1 MLEFEFTKIKHK
13 TVSSNQHQ
21 CTIIDTNYRQ
31 VSSSKADSNNSMFDS
46 QVRDNNTPIIWVL
59 GGPGSGKGTQ
69 CAKIVDKYHFSHF
82 STGDLLRDEV
92 ASGSERGQQLQAIM
106 KSGDLVSNE
115 QVLGLLEAAMGK
127 VDDSVK
133 GFLIDGYP
141 RQKDQGAA
149 FETAIAPVDIILYFE
164 CKDATMVSRILA
176 RAAAAA
182 EKRADDNEAT
192 IKNRIATFST
202 NTNEILAL
210 YPKQTRRIDA
220 ERAVDAIFADVEKY
234 IEAMLAEKKK

>member
-1 MLEFEFTKIKHK
+1 MP
-13 TVSSNQHQ
+13 
-21 CTIIDTNYRQ
+21 
-31 VSSSKADSNNSMFDS
+31 
-46 QVRDNNTPIIWVL
+46 QVRDKNTPIIWVL

-69 CAKIVDKYHFSHF
+69 CAKIVDKYQFSHF

-106 KSGDLVSNE
+106 KSGGLVSND
-115 QVLGLLEAAMGK
+115 QVLGLLEAAMAK

-149 FETAIAPVDIILYFE
+149 FEKAIAPVDIILYFE
-164 CKDATMVSRILA
+164 CRDATMVSRILA
-176 RAAAAA
+176 RAAAAT

-192 IKNRIATFST
+192 IKTRIATFST
-202 NTNEILAL
+202 NTNEILEL

-220 ERAVDAIFADVEKY
+220 ERAVEVIFADVEKH
-234 IEAMLAEKKK
+234 IDAMLADKKK